1 MYAGRIAEIGPVH
14 QVINHPEHP
23 YTAGLMA
30 CIPDMDSDRE
40 RLNQIDGAMPRLNAI
55 PKGCA
60 FNPRC
65 PQVFDRCQL
74 ERPDLVTV
82 SRGFQNSP
90 AQVAC
95 WLHQV
100 NTLEGVA

>member
-1 MYAGRIAEIGPVH
+1 MH
-14 QVINHPEHP
+14 QVIHKPQHP

-30 CIPDMDSDRE
+30 SIPDMDIERE

-65 PQVFDRCQL
+65 PQVFEKCRQ
-74 ERPDLVTV
+74 ERPELVEV
-82 SRGFQNSP
+82 SALSD
-90 AQVAC
+90 ATTQVAC
-95 WLHQV
+95 WLQPAVHQ
-100 NTLEGVA
+100 GGAA